1 MVLLELPQAGK
12 AVARRR
18 NDSSRYALVFS
29 SEVPAPNLGHATA
42 VVHVL

>member
-29 SEVPAPNLGHATA
+29 SDTSAPNLGHAIA
-42 VVHVL
+42 VGYVL